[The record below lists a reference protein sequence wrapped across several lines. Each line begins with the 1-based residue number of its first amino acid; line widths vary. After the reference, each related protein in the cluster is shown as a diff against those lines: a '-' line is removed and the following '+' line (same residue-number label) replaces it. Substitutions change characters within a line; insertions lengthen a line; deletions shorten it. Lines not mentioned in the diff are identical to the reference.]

1 MSQRHDS
8 HPYMSKA
15 QLNDYLASLRNTPHN
30 NNTGHTRS
38 QPSRSSTEDSDDRS
52 STPLVRALKEKYGSG
67 NTNAGYVDVG
77 VTPKGRQSP
86 TKRALPPVPGVKSDQ
101 STGWRVTPK
110 AAGGY
115 EERKEIPEEIPYV
128 QEGRR
133 SPTKRN
139 DFWTTGVVRPLPAA
153 PRTGNNNKPDPR
165 DELRMPINAMSI
177 NDSQQAPP
185 TIASPSINVPSI
197 PTVSVPS
204 INAPS
209 INVPS
214 SSSPPTLPD
223 KPEKSWPS
231 TVHVRSKSSPAL
243 LCAMCTKPIAGRI
256 VTAIGSRFHP
266 DCFRC
271 DKCRTE
277 LVISWVRRS

>member
-1 MSQRHDS
+1 MFQRHDD
-8 HPYMSKA
+8 HPYMSKT
-15 QLNDYLASLRNTPHN
+15 QLNDYLASLRNAPHN
-30 NNTGHTRS
+30 NTGDTRS
-38 QPSRSSTEDSDDRS
+38 QPSRSSTEDSDDRG

-67 NTNAGYVDVG
+67 NTNAGNVDVG
-77 VTPKGRQSP
+77 VAPKGRKSP

-101 STGWRVTPK
+101 STGWRVGQK
-110 AAGGY
+110 GA

-139 DFWTTGVVRPLPAA
+139 DFWSTGVVRPLPVA

-165 DELRMPINAMSI
+165 DELRMPISTMSI
-177 NDSQQAPP
+177 NGSKQTPS
-185 TIASPSINVPSI
+185 TVASPSINVSSVPA
-197 PTVSVPS
+197 VSVPS

-266 DCFRC
+266 ECFRC
-271 DKCRTE
+271 DKCSTE
-277 LVISWVRRS
+277 LVNPWS